1 MANDHNPEDRPIVDE
16 STVERQNL
24 EVAMMQLHEVIQTVK
39 SPTSTFVYDINC
51 DTSTHLEALEEIMGH
66 IEDAWCALDTKALPT
81 GDEDKMWCN
90 FLIPEM
96 SKLNC
101 GHHPQRA
108 YRLGNGDL
116 VGECLKCNYSAVQN
130 IHSDDEFKAELEAER
145 QADAQA
151 ELEAELCYGDDFD
164 GGWY

>member
-1 MANDHNPEDRPIVDE
+1 MANDHNPEDGPIEEE
-16 STVERQNL
+16 SSVVEQSIVEATIIL
-24 EVAMMQLHEVIQTVK
+24 QEVIDEYPH
-39 SPTSTFVYDINC
+39 SIDIE
-51 DTSTHLEALEEIMGH
+51 DLKEIMSHLE
-66 IEDAWCALDTKALPT
+66 DAHTALDTEALPT

-108 YRLGNGDL
+108 YRLGDGDL

-130 IHSDDEFKAELEAER
+130 IHSDDEFKAEADAER
-145 QADAQA
+145 QADALLELQA
-151 ELEAELCYGDDFD
+151 EACYGDDLD